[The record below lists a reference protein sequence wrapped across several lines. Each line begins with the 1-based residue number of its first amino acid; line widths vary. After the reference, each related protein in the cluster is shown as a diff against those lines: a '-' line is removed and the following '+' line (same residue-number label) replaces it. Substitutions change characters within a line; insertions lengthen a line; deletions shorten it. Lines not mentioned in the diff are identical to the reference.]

1 MLGEDGLKALESKSL
16 EDLYK
21 EGYITDYSYAE
32 GNSVEDEPVVDPED
46 EPVVDPEDEPVVDP
60 EDEPVVDPE
69 DEPVVDPEDDS
80 PVVDEE

>member
-1 MLGEDGLKALESKSL
+1 MDIKDLMIKKAFTQVLSEDGLNELESKSL

-32 GNSVEDEPVVDPED
+32 GDSAEDEPVVDPED
-46 EPVVDPEDEPVVDP
+46 EPVVDPV
-60 EDEPVVDPE
+60 